1 MKRIKAMMLTNE
13 GVLAF
18 NFSDGCLTGSVLLEC
33 EQSCIEII
41 ARTLPDN
48 LHEQLMA
55 LHMG

>member
-1 MKRIKAMMLTNE
+1 MMLTNE